1 MSKSRNRKVKLVRIN
16 YGMFGRTNTRKAEKE
31 IEKWMRK
38 GFVLDKQDDH
48 AKRGCLSTG
57 YTLLTFIEREK

>member
-1 MSKSRNRKVKLVRIN
+1 
-16 YGMFGRTNTRKAEKE
+16 MFGRTNTRKAEKE